1 MKHQITISI
10 DDDALPG
17 YTDERLAVF
26 WHVAQANPADITDQ
40 SAGELAERVGREII
54 RRWLRPIPPA
64 LWNHQGRHHYQL
76 ELSRLAD
83 ASGNAGTIM
92 ISREDLQAVTRA
104 LADHEWSDFA
114 DAPTEAAYHRLAAE
128 AETS

>member
-1 MKHQITISI
+1 MKHQITIDI

-17 YTDERLAVF
+17 CTDERLAVF
-26 WHVAQANPADITDQ
+26 WHVAQANPARITDQ
-40 SAGELAERVGREII
+40 RAGELAERVGREII

-83 ASGNAGTIM
+83 VSAETGTI
-92 ISREDLQAVTRA
+92 SVSQADLQAVTRA

-114 DAPTEAAYHRLAAE
+114 DSKTEAAYRRLAAE
-128 AETS
+128 AEAS